1 MAVLSAERGGDP
13 ERPGKR
19 DPLDPLLWRAERA
32 GEPAWDSVVGRGRP
46 GWHIECAVIALRKL
60 DRPVTVQ
67 GGGSDLI
74 FPHHEMSAGHAA
86 ALTGEDFACVYAHT
100 GMVAY
105 QGEKMSK
112 SLGNLVLVSRL
123 RTAGVDPRAIRL
135 ALLAQHHRADWEW
148 TDALL
153 EESVA
158 RLAAW
163 DAWAAEAA
171 SGDAPALEDAPGE
184 LVELVRE
191 RLADDLDTPGAILL
205 LDLRVAT
212 DVPATPVE
220 VDAVDALLGVA
231 PGEPGGLIRVRG
243 PAGPDAGRALRV
255 GAVWLLVLG
264 VLGAATAPRGR
275 SSPRPRGPSP
285 RRRYRSNSCAMA
297 SPLASGE
304 STVSR
309 GPARA
314 AGCRT
319 PCPRP
324 HRRAGRCR
332 PPTWPPP
339 RRARRAGSPRRPSP
353 PACR

>member
-1 MAVLSAERGGDP
+1 MELFRTDMEALRILPPDSYVGVTEVVDEVAAAVAELVRRGTAYQVATPDAAQPGARDLYFDVARAGADGPWALGDESGYDRDTMAALSAERGGDP
-13 ERPGKR
+13 ERPGKH

-32 GEPAWDSVVGRGRP
+32 DEPAWDSAVGRGRP

-86 ALTGEDFACVYAHT
+86 ALTGEDFACVYAHS

-123 RTAGVDPRAIRL
+123 RAAGVDPRAIRL
-135 ALLAQHHRADWEW
+135 ALLAQHYRADWEW

-153 EESVA
+153 AESVA

-163 DAWAAEAA
+163 DAWAADAA
-171 SGDAPALEDAPGE
+171 STDADAGEPGE
-184 LVELVRE
+184 LVQLVRE

-212 DVPATPVE
+212 GIPATSVE
-220 VDAVDALLGVA
+220 VAAVDALLGVA
-231 PGEPGGLIRVRG
+231 L
-243 PAGPDAGRALRV
+243 
-255 GAVWLLVLG
+255 
-264 VLGAATAPRGR
+264 
-275 SSPRPRGPSP
+275 
-285 RRRYRSNSCAMA
+285 
-297 SPLASGE
+297 
-304 STVSR
+304 
-309 GPARA
+309 
-314 AGCRT
+314 
-319 PCPRP
+319 
-324 HRRAGRCR
+324 
-332 PPTWPPP
+332 
-339 RRARRAGSPRRPSP
+339 GSP
-353 PACR
+353 AA